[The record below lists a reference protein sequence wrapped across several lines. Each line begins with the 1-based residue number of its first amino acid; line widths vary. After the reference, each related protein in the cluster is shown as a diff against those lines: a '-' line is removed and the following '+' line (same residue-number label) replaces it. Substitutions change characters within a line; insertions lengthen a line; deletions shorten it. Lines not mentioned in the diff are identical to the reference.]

1 MADCF
6 TKFSCLLPVGPG
18 NAAAALA
25 LYAQMQAEREADD
38 EEIGFEAEQNDPDDD
53 GTLWLWDGGGSGD
66 VENVMAFALR
76 AAEAFD
82 LAGLWGFTWSLTC
95 SKPRPNSFGGGAQML
110 DLGRRKSLDWLDL
123 EHWIE
128 EQAGKAGIP
137 VQPAETILQPVAEA
151 QGWNHH
157 SQASVLLGFIDSLV
171 ADDPVVAERLR
182 THLAAASATEEDFAC
197 RECGAE
203 VFVSDA
209 GTTHHVG
216 RGWDGI
222 DHARDLAET
231 SEMRSICAGS
241 AAKCGAFARC
251 GCDHAALPEKE
262 M

>member
-1 MADCF
+1 MADYF
-6 TKFSCLLPVGPG
+6 TSFSVLLPVGAG
-18 NAAAALA
+18 NVEAALA

-82 LAGLWGFTWSLTC
+82 LAGLWGFTWALTC
-95 SKPRPNSFGGGAQML
+95 SRPRPNSFGGGAQML

-128 EQAGKAGIP
+128 EQAGKAEIQ
-137 VQPAETILQPVAEA
+137 VQPAETILQPAVQA
-151 QGWNHH
+151 QGWTHH
-157 SQASVLLGFIDSLV
+157 SQASMLLGFIDGLI

-182 THLAAASATEEDFAC
+182 AHVAAVSVADDGFLC

-203 VFVSDA
+203 VFISDA
-209 GTTHHVG
+209 GTSHHVG
-216 RGWDGI
+216 RGMDGI
-222 DHARDLAET
+222 DHARD
-231 SEMRSICAGS
+231 R
-241 AAKCGAFARC
+241 
-251 GCDHAALPEKE
+251 DHTALPEKE